1 MAEPH
6 EPEDDVLELNEELQV
21 EHEPRNI
28 DDDTYNET
36 GEGDETFSFGDEPEA
51 PEEAPTWAKHLR
63 SEHARIAKENR
74 ELRQQVAARQIE
86 EAPIVVGP
94 RPKAWDEGIDGDDEK
109 LDAALDAWEAQKTAA
124 AEQERKRD
132 EAKRRQ
138 NDEWGKVQARYNEE
152 KARITVPGRDEAE
165 SVALAELSPQQQAVI
180 ARHADNPAR
189 FIIALGKNPAKL
201 AQIASIEDPFALT
214 KAMTKME
221 ATLKQTKGP
230 RPPEPSR
237 TVRGAPISTANTN
250 KQLEKLEA
258 EAEKTG
264 NRDKV
269 IAFKRAQR
277 EKSK

>member
-1 MAEPH
+1 MADEA
-6 EPEDDVLELNEELQV
+6 EDDVLELNDEL
-21 EHEPRNI
+21 EPQ
-28 DDDTYNET
+28 DDPPEQDE
-36 GEGDETFSFGDEPEA
+36 GEPEQQDEGDETLSFGDEPET

-74 ELRQQVAARQIE
+74 DLRQQVAARQVE
-86 EAPIVVGP
+86 EAPVVVGP
-94 RPKAWDEGIDGDDEK
+94 RPKAWDAGIDGDDEK
-109 LDAALDAWEAQKTAA
+109 LDAALDAWEAQKAA
-124 AEQERKRD
+124 AADQERKRED
-132 EAKRRQ
+132 AKRRQ
-138 NDEWGKVQARYNEE
+138 NDDWGKVQQRYNEE

-237 TVRGAPISTANTN
+237 TVQGRPVSTTSDD
-250 KQLEKLEA
+250 KKLKKLEE
-258 EAEKTG
+258 EARRTG
-264 NRDKV
+264 NRTEL
-269 IAFKRAQR
+269 IAYRSAK
-277 EKSK
+277 EKAK